1 MFYFLTAI
9 NLFTFIIYGADKIKA
24 EKHRRRISE
33 NTLLAV
39 SALGG
44 TVGAFLAMIIFRH
57 KISKTSFVLKF
68 GCIVLI
74 QAVFIY
80 LFENTF

>member
-39 SALGG
+39 SFLGG
-44 TVGAFLAMIIFRH
+44 TIGALLAMIFFRH
-57 KISKTSFVLKF
+57 KISKTSFLLKF
-68 GCIVLI
+68 GLIVLL

-80 LFENTF
+80 LFEKYS

>member
-9 NLFTFIIYGADKIKA
+9 NLFTFIIYGADKRKA

-39 SALGG
+39 SVLGG

-57 KISKTSFVLKF
+57 KISKTSFLLKF

-74 QAVFIY
+74 QMVFIY

>member
-9 NLFTFIIYGADKIKA
+9 NLFTFIIYGADKRKA

>member
-9 NLFTFIIYGADKIKA
+9 NLFTFIIYGTDKIKA
-24 EKHRRRISE
+24 EKHQRRISE

-39 SALGG
+39 SFLGG
-44 TVGAFLAMIIFRH
+44 TVGALLAMIFFRH
-57 KISKTSFVLKF
+57 KISKTSFLLKF
-68 GCIVLI
+68 GLIVLL

-80 LFENTF
+80 LFENTV

>member
-9 NLFTFIIYGADKIKA
+9 NLFTFIIYGADKRKA

-39 SALGG
+39 SVLGG

>member
-9 NLFTFIIYGADKIKA
+9 NLFTFIIYGADKRKA

-39 SALGG
+39 SFLGG
-44 TVGAFLAMIIFRH
+44 TIGALLAMIIFRH
-57 KISKTSFVLKF
+57 KISKTSYVLKF

-80 LFENTF
+80 LFENTV